1 MAFVKR
7 TWLARIG
14 TGLNKFIIGNKDS
27 EGKQT
32 LTNAPDLPLT
42 QIGDV
47 ISAENLNDL
56 ENRIEAG
63 LNEKQNTLTFDNVP
77 TSGSSN
83 PVKSGGIYTAIAN
96 LKLTK
101 IWSADSYPP
110 EPIDYPLTISL
121 PSGSDR
127 LLIEYVP
134 NGGRNVSKHILVRRQ
149 NLTASFEI
157 SETSLSGTNQLTVYT
172 RKVTGLS
179 SGLRFELANHYM
191 GSDETAKNSILPYA
205 IYKVG
210 DIYNS

>member
-14 TGLNKFIIGNKDS
+14 VGLNKFIIGEKDANN
-27 EGKQT
+27 KQT
-32 LTNAPDLPLT
+32 LTNAPDSVT
-42 QIGDV
+42 QQGDV

-56 ENRIEAG
+56 EERIEAG
-63 LNEKQNTLTFDNVP
+63 FNEKQDVLTFDNVP
-77 TSGSSN
+77 TQDSNN
-83 PVKSGGIYTAIAN
+83 PVKSGGVYTAIAN

-134 NGGRNVSKHILVRRQ
+134 NGYRNVSKCILVRRQ

-191 GSDETAKNSILPYA
+191 GSDETAENSILPYA